1 MIRYDRLSAPKCLLA
16 KQGKLLWQSSGTCYQ
31 AIQIALGNANQE
43 HCAFCDGK
51 LGIESKSTVEHFR
64 PKSKFPNLIYAWQ
77 NLFPACDVCQSVKGT
92 KFDDLLLKPD
102 DDGYT
107 FGKYFQIN
115 WLSGAIEPLE
125 SATLAAQ
132 FRAKVTIGM
141 YQLNEPKRLSIRKHE
156 LKHWQLTDLNNRV
169 LDEFSY
175 RYFIND
181 GIA

>member
-64 PKSKFPNLIYAWQ
+64 PKSKFPDLIYSWQ
-77 NLFPACDVCQSVKGT
+77 NLFPACDVCQSAKWE
-92 KFDDLLLKPD
+92 KFDDALLKPD
-102 DDGYT
+102 ELAYA
-107 FGKYFQIN
+107 FANYFQIN
-115 WLSGAIEPLE
+115 LLSGAIEPLE
-125 SATLAAQ
+125 SANPAAQ
-132 FRAKVTIGM
+132 SRAKVTIDM
-141 YQLNEPKRLSIRKHE
+141 YQLNKPQRLTSRKHE
-156 LKHWQLTDLNNRV
+156 LKHWQLTDPSDRKI
-169 LDEFSY
+169 DEFSY
-175 RYFIND
+175 RYFVSD